1 MKKTYLYLTL
11 IAFASFSLAS
21 CNDDEKDP
29 ATESGIVG
37 TWEGDADEY
46 HYPVATINADGT
58 YVWEWTG
65 IAKYKDVGKYTY
77 TDNKIVMN
85 ATAYYAWDDK
95 EGGYIDNKYIEENI
109 PRKIK
114 ILDLTPGV
122 MRVELSD
129 YIMGEGY
136 GFDYILYRKGLVQD
150 IKTKDLEGTWESY
163 ESDGTLAERVIISGS
178 KYTAYEVWTSDTIL
192 CAAKSTGTWSVKDN
206 VMTVKPSENLLS
218 YERVN
223 NDDVYSVVDPETLE
237 AEKWTVASWTDDE
250 YTQRIYLSAD
260 KKTLYAAG
268 AVFKKK

>member
-1 MKKTYLYLTL
+1 MTF

-85 ATAYYAWDDK
+85 ATAYYEWDDK

-129 YIMGEGY
+129 YFMGGGQSE
-136 GFDYILYRKGLVQD
+136 GFDYVLYRKGLVQD

-163 ESDGTLAERVIISGS
+163 ESDGSLSERIIINGS
-178 KYTAYEVWTSDTIL
+178 NYTAYEVWTSDTTLI
-192 CAAKSTGTWSVKDN
+192 AEKSTGTWSIKSN
-206 VMTVKPSENLLS
+206 VLTVKPTALYFS
-218 YERVN
+218 YSRNGYGPYEYSYVN
-223 NDDVYSVVDPETLE
+223 PETLE
-237 AEKWTVASWTDDE
+237 AEEWVQAGYSLDE
-250 YTQRIYLSAD
+250 YSRKVYLTED